1 MTNILLADEINR
13 AMPRTQSSLLEAME
27 ERQVTLEKQSTPL
40 PKPFF
45 VIATQN
51 PIESQGL
58 SLFQMHSDRFLMTI
72 SIGHPT
78 PKDELQMMR
87 RFRNDLPLES
97 VTSVISLEDILEAQ
111 KRVKE
116 IFVSEPLEHY
126 IIKLAH
132 ATRNHDYIAN
142 GVSPRATLALVR
154 AVQALAFYTGE
165 NIAHQK
171 IYNC

>member
-1 MTNILLADEINR
+1 
-13 AMPRTQSSLLEAME
+13 
-27 ERQVTLEKQSTPL
+27 
-40 PKPFF
+40 
-45 VIATQN
+45 
-51 PIESQGL
+51 
-58 SLFQMHSDRFLMTI
+58 MTI
-72 SIGHPT
+72 SIGYPN
-78 PKDELQMMR
+78 PEDELQMMR
-87 RFRNDLPLES
+87 RFRNDAPLES
-97 VTSVISLEDILEAQ
+97 VTSVITLDDILEAQ

-154 AVQALAFYTGE
+154 AVQALAFYAGE

>member
-1 MTNILLADEINR
+1 
-13 AMPRTQSSLLEAME
+13 
-27 ERQVTLEKQSTPL
+27 
-40 PKPFF
+40 
-45 VIATQN
+45 
-51 PIESQGL
+51 
-58 SLFQMHSDRFLMTI
+58 MHSLIVFLMTI
-72 SIGHPT
+72 SIGYPN
-78 PKDELQMMR
+78 PEDELQMMR
-87 RFRNDLPLES
+87 RFRNDAPLES
-97 VTSVISLEDILEAQ
+97 VTSVITLDDILEAQ

-154 AVQALAFYTGE
+154 AVQALAFFTRE

>member
-1 MTNILLADEINR
+1 
-13 AMPRTQSSLLEAME
+13 
-27 ERQVTLEKQSTPL
+27 
-40 PKPFF
+40 
-45 VIATQN
+45 
-51 PIESQGL
+51 
-58 SLFQMHSDRFLMTI
+58 
-72 SIGHPT
+72 
-78 PKDELQMMR
+78 MR

-154 AVQALAFYTGE
+154 AVQALAFLHGREYCTPEDIQLLVPSVWNHRIVLSMEGALRTTKNDIMQSILKE
-165 NIAHQK
+165 VDVPVEIEQA
-171 IYNC
+171 

>member
-1 MTNILLADEINR
+1 
-13 AMPRTQSSLLEAME
+13 
-27 ERQVTLEKQSTPL
+27 
-40 PKPFF
+40 
-45 VIATQN
+45 
-51 PIESQGL
+51 
-58 SLFQMHSDRFLMTI
+58 MTI

-78 PKDELQMMR
+78 PKNELQMMR

-154 AVQALAFYTGE
+154 AVQALAFYAGRILHTRRYTIVSSFCLESPYRLINGRCPAYDKE
-165 NIAHQK
+165 
-171 IYNC
+171 

>member
-58 SLFQMHSDRFLMTI
+58 SLFQMHSLIAF
-72 SIGHPT
+72 
-78 PKDELQMMR
+78 
-87 RFRNDLPLES
+87 NDDFNRLS
-97 VTSVISLEDILEAQ
+97 YS
-111 KRVKE
+111 
-116 IFVSEPLEHY
+116 
-126 IIKLAH
+126 
-132 ATRNHDYIAN
+132 
-142 GVSPRATLALVR
+142 
-154 AVQALAFYTGE
+154 
-165 NIAHQK
+165 
-171 IYNC
+171 